1 MEERNLL
8 AVLKASRARLV
19 VEMVWHD
26 EMEKIGNGRRGGDL
40 RVDRAMGNIC
50 DEAGVS
56 GTGGTT
62 SLEKIDFRSFNLEP
76 SPSQPCEQGTS
87 LWHR

>member
-1 MEERNLL
+1 MIKWIRG
-8 AVLKASRARLV
+8 KR
-19 VEMVWHD
+19 
-26 EMEKIGNGRRGGDL
+26 KCGNDL
-40 RVDRAMGNIC
+40 RAGRAMGNIR

-62 SLEKIDFRSFNLEP
+62 GLEKIDFRSFNLEP

-87 LWHR
+87 L